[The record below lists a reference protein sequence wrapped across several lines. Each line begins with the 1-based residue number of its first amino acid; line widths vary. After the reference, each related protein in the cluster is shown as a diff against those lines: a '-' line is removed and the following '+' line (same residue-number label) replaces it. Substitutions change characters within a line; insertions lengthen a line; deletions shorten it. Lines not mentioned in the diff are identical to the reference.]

1 MFRYRFFSSI
11 VDFGSFFFLFLLLI
25 MIDFQHYF
33 IDEFE
38 SLLVKSSFQK
48 WMNNL
53 RPFLIFMTR
62 TYEFFLVFFFLSYI
76 DSVFNFHWY
85 RVSGKSRLFCQ
96 FFGNVS
102 FTWLL
107 KVLPVSVSLGKLPIG
122 FRISSFEL
130 AVWWFHIRI
139 SEKKKKRKWV
149 FHFTSDSWW
158 V

>member
-1 MFRYRFFSSI
+1 MCIRDR
-11 VDFGSFFFLFLLLI
+11 I

-62 TYEFFLVFFFLSYI
+62 TYKFFLVFFFLSYVI

-107 KVLPVSVSLGKLPIG
+107 KVLPVSVSLGKLPMGLEFPHSNLRFADDFIY
-122 FRISSFEL
+122 FRG
-130 AVWWFHIRI
+130 
-139 SEKKKKRKWV
+139 EKKFRL
-149 FHFTSDSWW
+149 FISHLILDEYNLM
-158 V
+158 